1 MPKRS
6 ASRPRVVR
14 EPVQVYLA
22 PDDSAL
28 LARLTDE
35 SGLSKAEI
43 LRRGMRGFAL
53 AQRGASPMLRF
64 LREGIDGRWPAA
76 VAVDHDAVLAGSYRA
91 PARNAA
97 KSLAGNAARKAG
109 RTTALKTA
117 RKRR

>member
-1 MPKRS
+1 MPKRR
-6 ASRPRVVR
+6 APRPRVVR

-35 SGLSKAEI
+35 SGLSKAEV

-76 VAVDHDAVLAGSYRA
+76 VAADHDAVLARSYRA
-91 PARNAA
+91 PAGKAA
-97 KSLAGNAARKAG
+97 KPTGSKA
-109 RTTALKTA
+109 A